1 MKTRLKRLLDCLR
14 WKNRFFSLCVASI
27 TIIVLLGISCRST
40 EKISNTSVI
49 DSLTWNKKFS
59 ASLVITPPS
68 LAQLTIPMD
77 SLRRLPQGAVYTEK
91 QGQATVTAS
100 RKDDKLVVT
109 ASCDSLQNLC
119 YQYEEELVR
128 IRDQLQKEQTK
139 KEPVIVPFLSK
150 CKWTA
155 FGFLLAIIIL
165 SIIKIIKIW
174 QDKKVNP

>member
-1 MKTRLKRLLDCLR
+1 MKTRLKRLPDCLR
-14 WKNRFFSLCVASI
+14 WKNCFFSLCVASI
-27 TIIVLLGISCRST
+27 TIIVLLVISCRST

-59 ASLVITPPS
+59 ASLVIIPPS
-68 LAQLTIPMD
+68 LAELTIPMD
-77 SLRRLPQGAVYTEK
+77 SLRRLPQGAVYSEK

-100 RKDDKLVVT
+100 RKNDKIVIT

-165 SIIKIIKIW
+165 SIIKIFKIW

>member
-1 MKTRLKRLLDCLR
+1 
-14 WKNRFFSLCVASI
+14 
-27 TIIVLLGISCRST
+27 
-40 EKISNTSVI
+40 
-49 DSLTWNKKFS
+49 
-59 ASLVITPPS
+59 
-68 LAQLTIPMD
+68 MD
-77 SLRRLPQGAVYTEK
+77 SLRRLPQGAVYSEK
-91 QGQATVTAS
+91 PGQAPVTAS
-100 RKDDKLVVT
+100 RKNDKIVIT

-165 SIIKIIKIW
+165 SIIKIFKIW

>member
-1 MKTRLKRLLDCLR
+1 MKTTLKHLKGCHIL
-14 WKNRFFSLCVASI
+14 KNCFFSLFAAN
-27 TIIVLLGISCRST
+27 IIILALCATSCRNI
-40 EKISNTSVI
+40 EQISSINAI
-49 DSLTWNKKFS
+49 DSLTWNKKVS
-59 ASLVITPPS
+59 ASLVIIPPS
-68 LAQLTIPMD
+68 LAELTIPMD
-77 SLRRLPQGAVYTEK
+77 SLRRLPQGAVYSEK

-100 RKDDKLVVT
+100 RKNDKIVIT

-165 SIIKIIKIW
+165 SIIKIFKIW